1 MLDNSNRGSWKSN
14 FGFLMS
20 AIGSAVGLG
29 NIWGFPYKMGR
40 SGGFAFL
47 LVYILL
53 SATVGVTIL
62 LAELAMGRKTGK
74 GAFGAYKSLSKKFKW
89 VGFLAV
95 LCPFLIMSFYT
106 VLGGY
111 CMEYM
116 CLNLSNL
123 AFGVTGASSGADLF
137 GSMLTNPLGAV
148 VFTIIFIVFC
158 YLINRGGVS
167 NGIEK
172 FNKVGMPALFFM
184 LLFVIIRSVTL
195 PNASEGLK
203 YMFVPG
209 YAVDAG
215 YIESAPSIIS
225 VIATAGG
232 QVFFSLSLAM
242 GIMITYGSYLNKNE
256 SLVKNSFIIA
266 GCDTVVALM
275 AGLAVI
281 PAAIATGITNGV
293 PVDEIQLGGPS
304 LLFITLQDVFNSM
317 GSIGPLFGTIFY
329 LLVLIAAITST
340 ISLIE
345 VVSAYFI
352 DRSIEKG
359 KKPKRSKILTGVCI
373 AVLLESILI
382 AFDGL
387 GSNGL
392 WVPLQETF
400 GVIGQF
406 NDCWLDFIDALT
418 EGFAMPLGAFFMSIM
433 IAWVIKPKSLLPE
446 ITNGKENVM
455 SKLFTI
461 CIKFVVPVVML
472 LILLG
477 QIDSFFEIGIFK

>member
-1 MLDNSNRGSWKSN
+1 MDNSNRGSWKSN

-40 SGGFAFL
+40 SGGFTFHII
-47 LVYILL
+47 YILL
-53 SATVGVTIL
+53 SATVGITIM

-74 GAFGAYKSLSKKFKW
+74 GAIGAYKTLSKKFTW
-89 VGFLAV
+89 VGWLAV

-123 AFGVTGASSGADLF
+123 AFGVSGSASGSALF
-137 GSMLTNPLGAV
+137 GSMLTNQFGAV
-148 VFTIIFIVFC
+148 VFTLIFVLFC

-167 NGIEK
+167 DGIEK
-172 FNKVGMPALFFM
+172 FNKIGMPALFFM
-184 LLFVIIRSVTL
+184 LLIVIIRSVTL
-195 PNASEGLK
+195 PNAVEGLK

-209 YAVDAG
+209 HAVDAG
-215 YIESAPSIIS
+215 YIESAPSLIT

-232 QVFFSLSLAM
+232 QVFFFLSLAM
-242 GIMITYGSYLNKNE
+242 GIMITYGSYLSKNE

-266 GCDTVVALM
+266 GCDTIVAIM
-275 AGLAVI
+275 AGLAVL
-281 PAAIATGITNGV
+281 PAAISTGISNGI
-293 PVDEIQLGGPS
+293 PVDQIQLGGPN
-304 LLFITLQDVFNSM
+304 LLFVTLQDVFNSM

-352 DRSIEKG
+352 DKSIEKG
-359 KKPKRSKILTGVCI
+359 KEPKRNKILTGVCI

-382 AFDGL
+382 AVDGL
-387 GSNGL
+387 GANGL
-392 WVPLQETF
+392 WVPFQKTF
-400 GVIGQF
+400 GIIGSF

-418 EGFAMPLGAFFMSIM
+418 EGIAMPLGAFVMSIM

-446 ITNGKENVM
+446 ITGENEGRVI

-461 CIKFVVPVVML
+461 CIKFLVPVVML

-477 QIDSFFEIGIFK
+477 QIDSFFALGIFN